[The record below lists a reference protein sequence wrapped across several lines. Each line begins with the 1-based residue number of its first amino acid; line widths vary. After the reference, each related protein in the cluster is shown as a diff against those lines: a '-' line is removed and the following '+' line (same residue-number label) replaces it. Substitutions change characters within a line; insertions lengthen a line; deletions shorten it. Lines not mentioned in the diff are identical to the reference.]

1 MGLIVDSDIR
11 DHLYA
16 HSNIKLKDWTFI
28 YNNLDE
34 NFKNEATSVQK
45 DHGLDSQKVNEELIK
60 IFEKLINI
68 EGLGVINQKNVFYL
82 HLVTKLISQRI
93 TLLNLR

>member
-1 MGLIVDSDIR
+1 M
-11 DHLYA
+11 A
-16 HSNIKLKDWTFI
+16 LKPKITI
-28 YNNLDE
+28 
-34 NFKNEATSVQK
+34 
-45 DHGLDSQKVNEELIK
+45 EELIK